1 MSHTPQKRKNLYKLI
16 LGFCQNLFFS
26 FRGFHQGMLHWY
38 PALLVHKGQGIYGP
52 TPNFFPEQR
61 ITYQDLHGFSQS
73 FYHLFIIFI
82 LLLRLGQKSRELSY
96 PEEKSTALSAGQPT
110 DADRATIQHTP
121 AQTQTLPLQPSRSP
135 GRPQPLHSLN
145 SIGCSS
151 LELGR
156 SQKPLRHMQG
166 FTTSQGWNTCLGV

>member
-1 MSHTPQKRKNLYKLI
+1 MSHPPKKRKNLYKLI
-16 LGFCQNLFFS
+16 FGFCQNLFFS

-38 PALLVHKGQGIYGP
+38 PALPVHKGQGIYGP

-110 DADRATIQHTP
+110 DETELLYST
-121 AQTQTLPLQPSRSP
+121 
-135 GRPQPLHSLN
+135 PQPKRRHSH
-145 SIGCSS
+145 CS
-151 LELGR
+151 LPGVLGAP
-156 SQKPLRHMQG
+156 SPC
-166 FTTSQGWNTCLGV
+166 TP